1 MLENILCQVLVCVIF
16 HQIQRKNKNFLIFF
30 KWRIQTS
37 GNVCK
42 TKKKEI
48 YKTKFKNLVHN
59 WEFYV
64 ESTSSPNPD
73 YNSIVSFA
81 ADDFLGSISAT
92 LSHSVFAPLRED

>member
-1 MLENILCQVLVCVIF
+1 M
-16 HQIQRKNKNFLIFF
+16 
-30 KWRIQTS
+30 
-37 GNVCK
+37 
-42 TKKKEI
+42 
-48 YKTKFKNLVHN
+48 KFKNLVHN

-81 ADDFLGSISAT
+81 ADDFLSSISAT